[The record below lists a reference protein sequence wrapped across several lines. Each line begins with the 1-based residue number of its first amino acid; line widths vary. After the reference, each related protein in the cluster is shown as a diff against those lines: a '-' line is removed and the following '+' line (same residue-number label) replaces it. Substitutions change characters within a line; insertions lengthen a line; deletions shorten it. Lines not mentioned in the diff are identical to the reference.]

1 MLRLSHV
8 KALRSDLKQY
18 DRILLGQSNA
28 CFYVGTYSTL
38 LLNLFCLFYDDIDF
52 LLAFSAQV
60 WLLCFCPSSVG
71 TRSYRYLHPFAL
83 LLHAGDSITLGL

>member
-1 MLRLSHV
+1 MMLRLSHV
-8 KALRSDLKQY
+8 EALRSDLKQY

-52 LLAFSAQV
+52 L
-60 WLLCFCPSSVG
+60 
-71 TRSYRYLHPFAL
+71 FAL
-83 LLHAGDSITLGL
+83 LKNRLVSFFGGLFYSE

>member
-1 MLRLSHV
+1 MMLRLSHV

-52 LLAFSAQV
+52 LFAFLKNMLVSF
-60 WLLCFCPSSVG
+60 WDGMLYSE
-71 TRSYRYLHPFAL
+71 
-83 LLHAGDSITLGL
+83 